1 MAFDINEAFEKL
13 REKGEALISFGKD
26 KEVNTDERSSVEKYD
41 DFLKT
46 TEVMKASQTADQKAV
61 ESIDDTGVT
70 ESVKEVLGKEEK
82 EKKEDK
88 EDSLEKKLANIE
100 KVIDKF
106 SGGGTTVLPSRQLPS
121 SDITSNINQQPLDMG
136 QVQAKAAQ
144 NEYLRPSTVPNDRIA
159 LLYEDLKKYN
169 LI

>member
-1 MAFDINEAFEKL
+1 MEFNLDFL
-13 REKGEALISFGKD
+13 RKTGEALSSFGK
-26 KEVNTDERSSVEKYD
+26 KEVDTDERTSVEKYD

-46 TEVMKASQTADQKAV
+46 SKVMEAGQTADQKAV
-61 ESIDDTGVT
+61 EGIDDTSST
-70 ESVKEVLGKEEK
+70 ETVKEVLGKEEK
-82 EKKEDK
+82 KNKEDT

-106 SGGGTTVLPSRQLPS
+106 SGGTTTLPSGQLPS
-121 SDITSNINQQPLDMG
+121 SDVSANLNQQPLDMG
-136 QVQAKAAQ
+136 QIQAKAIQ
-144 NEYLRPSTVPNDRIA
+144 QEYLKPSSVPNDRIA

>member
-26 KEVNTDERSSVEKYD
+26 KEVDTDDRSSVEKYD

-46 TEVMKASQTADQKAV
+46 TEVMEAGKTADQKAV
-61 ESIDDTGVT
+61 ESIDDTSVT
-70 ESVKEVLGKEEK
+70 ESVKDVLGKEEK

-100 KVIDKF
+100 KVIDTF
-106 SGGGTTVLPSRQLPS
+106 SSGTKALPTGRLPG
-121 SDITSNINQQPLDMG
+121 SDVNANINQRPLDMG

-144 NEYLRPSTVPNDRIA
+144 ADYLKPSTVPEDRIA

>member
-26 KEVNTDERSSVEKYD
+26 KEVDTDERSSVEKYD

-46 TEVMKASQTADQKAV
+46 TEVMEAGKTADQKAV
-61 ESIDDTGVT
+61 ESIDDTSVT
-70 ESVKEVLGKEEK
+70 ESVKDVLGKEEK

-100 KVIDKF
+100 KVIDTF
-106 SGGGTTVLPSRQLPS
+106 SSGTKALPTGRLPG
-121 SDITSNINQQPLDMG
+121 SDVNANINQRPLDMG

-144 NEYLRPSTVPNDRIA
+144 ADYLKPSTVPEDRIA